1 MAGKMPSDEQAQ
13 GTLSL
18 SQFATNFTL
27 MCHAGFSGAAFA
39 AAWTLVH
46 WPLLSA
52 NTAILLLIVITC
64 FCVMGWLSMTFSS
77 VLSTQRFNYKP
88 TPRDYDWFHFARS
101 RMAGLMFFFSLNC
114 AVLIWASGALAS
126 PFIPFFIMVFTLALN
141 YCDYPQPA
149 IALTSTFVGLF
160 VVFILAG
167 EIPSV
172 QKFLPL
178 AIDPAISGQLS
189 KKLFDGVFAT
199 LAMLVPF
206 ISIWIAARR
215 TGGTIFPSQPLG
227 PTPPAQTTNPIQPA
241 VENKDR
247 E

>member
-1 MAGKMPSDEQAQ
+1 MAGEMPSDEQAQ
-13 GTLSL
+13 GALSL

-27 MCHAGFSGAAFA
+27 MCHAGFSGTAFA

-46 WPLLSA
+46 WALLSA

-64 FCVMGWLSMTFSS
+64 FFVMGWLSMTFSS

-88 TPRDYDWFHFARS
+88 TPPDYDWFRFARW
-101 RMAGLMFFFSLNC
+101 RMTGLMFFFSLNC

-141 YCDYPQPA
+141 YCDYPHPA
-149 IALTSTFVGLF
+149 IALTTTFVGLF

-167 EIPSV
+167 ELPSV
-172 QKFLPL
+172 QKILPL

-189 KKLFDGVFAT
+189 KKVFDGVFAT

-206 ISIWIAARR
+206 ISMWIAARKK
-215 TGGTIFPSQPLG
+215 GGAIVPSRPPGQ
-227 PTPPAQTTNPIQPA
+227 TPPAQNTNPTQPT
-241 VENKDR
+241 VENRAR